1 MSEQSTHFVEIFKDP
16 EHAAQYADG
25 PAKFMPGFD
34 AVHRMAGV
42 LIREHAPPDA
52 HVLVH
57 GAGGGLEIEAFAT
70 ENPAW
75 TFVGVDPAKPMLDEA
90 RIRLGDLNERVTL
103 HHGYADDA
111 PAGPFDAATSFLTLH
126 FLEATERQNTVSEI
140 VRRLK
145 PGAPLVV
152 AHCSFPQVAEHRDAW
167 LARHREFSIASG
179 VDAELA
185 EKERKDISDSL
196 AVLDPEIDE
205 SILRDAGVA
214 DVTLFYSAFTWRGWF
229 GRAP

>member
-1 MSEQSTHFVEIFKDP
+1 
-16 EHAAQYADG
+16 
-25 PAKFMPGFD
+25 
-34 AVHRMAGV
+34 
-42 LIREHAPPDA
+42 
-52 HVLVH
+52 
-57 GAGGGLEIEAFAT
+57 
-70 ENPAW
+70 
-75 TFVGVDPAKPMLDEA
+75 MLDEA

-179 VDAELA
+179 VDPELA
-185 EKERKDISDSL
+185 EQGRRDISDSL